1 MLKSGPP
8 VCLLVILFTVVFMFS
23 APAQFPFSV
32 HYSVNNGLPG
42 SDILDISQDRDA
54 YIWFA
59 TTYGLCSFDGY
70 VFRNYSVPEIPDESF
85 ILIFSGYNG
94 KLWFLSYTGYLCYLE
109 GRRLHPYPLNDTIQQ
124 LAGRDFLHTIK
135 VDSLDRV
142 WFKGHG
148 MDQLLCI
155 DGDSIIYPDTT
166 GPFTFQPGV
175 FRNYYVSPEDPASG
189 QSLYSR
195 EKLVYP
201 ALVAGSHFYLIRD
214 SVYRLENDNRLSP
227 LGPYKPGTGLQVNSH
242 DVYVE
247 PNGDIWLRKDLK
259 GALHYSR
266 GDYDRPVLYLA
277 GVRLTRILKDREGNY
292 WFATEGEGVYL
303 VPSFNMNVFPADHQ
317 PVPNANVMA
326 FAFRD
331 REVIFSTS
339 DNKIYKGYIRHGTIT
354 KAAPFI
360 SDDENL
366 YGRDILWQDS
376 GPVWILQSGFL
387 RYSAWGDPMPL
398 DMVIL
403 HKPYEA
409 TEFPDGSVAI
419 ATFQGFY
426 TYKEGKLGYDSRK
439 DMFLE
444 HVQAIHQD
452 ENGVLWLGTV
462 SGLYA
467 FAGGVYEFLGEKH
480 PALSG
485 RIAGIKSSGEE
496 VWVGT
501 RENGIVV
508 IRSDTLIHLGSG
520 QGLNSNIIKS
530 MLITDSIAWV
540 GTNRGLN
547 KIRINGIPSV
557 SAHYNVWDGLPSNE
571 INDIALHDSYLWL
584 ATNKGIASFRPEE
597 LKKPGIGPSLFMR
610 NIYINGRDTSLQ
622 PAYRLTPHQ
631 NNLRLDYAGISF
643 RDPGNILYTINITG
657 SDKSRHLTT
666 ATSFSLPDLQ
676 AGQYDISIEACNAD
690 RHCSSLAQAVSF
702 TIDKRFTETVWFRFF
717 LIIVVVAV
725 TGLITWLL
733 LKGRQ
738 TKERLR
744 REMLQSEQKALRAQ
758 MNPHFIFN
766 SLNSIQYFLL
776 ENEHENADVYL
787 ASFSSLMRRTLE
799 NSKQNFIPLKEE
811 LETIGLYLE
820 LENLRFENKFEYQVI
835 VEEGVDTAMVS
846 IPPMILQ
853 PYLENAIWHGIM
865 PKGERGRIIVRIKTS
880 GEKLVKISIADNG
893 IGREKSARV
902 SEQRSGHRST
912 GMKNIEERI
921 RLINRIHKTGM
932 KVKITDLY
940 DDNKAAAGTLIEL
953 FIPVSGF

>member
-8 VCLLVILFTVVFMFS
+8 VCLLVILFTVVFMFP

-42 SDILDISQDRDA
+42 SEILDISQDRDA

-85 ILIFSGYNG
+85 ILIFTGKNG

-109 GRRLHPYPLNDTIQQ
+109 GRHLHPYPLNDTMQQ

-135 VDSLDRV
+135 VDSLDRI

-148 MDQLLCI
+148 VNQLLCI

-175 FRNYYVSPEDPASG
+175 FRNYYVSPDHPASG
-189 QSLYSR
+189 QSLFSR
-195 EKLVYP
+195 EKIRYP
-201 ALVAGSHFYLIRD
+201 ALVQGSHLYLLRD
-214 SVYRLENDNRLSP
+214 SVYRLEDDNRLSL
-227 LGPYKPGTGLQVNSH
+227 LGPYDPGTGLQVNSH

-259 GALHYSR
+259 GALHYRR
-266 GDYDRPVLYLA
+266 GDPGRPGLYLP

-303 VPSFNMNVFPADHQ
+303 VPSFELDVFPYDQ
-317 PVPNANVMA
+317 QSIPNANVMA
-326 FAFRD
+326 FAFRG
-331 REVIFSTS
+331 REVIFSTN
-339 DNKIYKGYIRHGTIT
+339 DNKIYKANIRKGMIAT
-354 KAAPFI
+354 AAPFI
-360 SDDENL
+360 SDDENI
-366 YGRDILWQDS
+366 YGRDVLWQDS

-387 RYSAWGDPMPL
+387 RYSAWGNPMPL

-409 TEFPDGSVAI
+409 TELPDGSVAI

-426 TYKEGKLGYDSRK
+426 TYKNGKLGYDSRK

-467 FAGGVYEFLGEKH
+467 FSEGGYEYFGEQH
-480 PALSG
+480 PALAG
-485 RIAGIKSSGEE
+485 RIAGIRSSGEE

-508 IRSDTLIHLGSG
+508 IRSDTLIHLGIG

-547 KIRINGIPSV
+547 KLRIRGMPFV
-557 SAHYNVWDGLPSNE
+557 SGQYNVWDGLPSNE
-571 INDIALHDSYLWL
+571 INDIAMHDSYLWL
-584 ATNKGIASFRPEE
+584 ATNKGIASFRPAE
-597 LKKPGIGPSLFMR
+597 LKKPGISPSLFIR
-610 NIYINGRDTSLQ
+610 NIFVNGRDTSLQ
-622 PAYRLTPHQ
+622 PAYRLDPEQ

-657 SDKSRHLTT
+657 SDRSRHVTT
-666 ATSFSLPDLQ
+666 ATSFSLPDLP

-690 RHCSSLAQAVSF
+690 RHCASIAQAVSF
-702 TIDKRFTETVWFRFF
+702 NIDKRLTETAGFRFF
-717 LIIVVVAV
+717 LILAVVAV
-725 TGLITWLL
+725 TGLITWAL

-738 TKERLR
+738 NKERLR

-799 NSKQNFIPLKEE
+799 NSKQNFIPLREE
-811 LETIGLYLE
+811 LDTIGLYLE

-835 VEEGVDTAMVS
+835 IGDGVDPAVVY

-865 PKGERGRIIVRIKTS
+865 PKGEKGRIIIRAETS
-880 GEKLVKISIADNG
+880 GEKLVKISIEDNG

-902 SEQRSGHRST
+902 SGKRSGHRST

-921 RLINRIHKTGM
+921 RLINRIHRTGM
-932 KVKITDLY
+932 EVKITDLY
-940 DDNKAAAGTLIEL
+940 DDKKAAAGTLIEL